1 MVFLVATGNDI
12 NIINY
17 LSACAP
23 IMLATICLL
32 NNVQLV
38 LLLLLFMLLLM
49 FAVALFLFLLLLFCC
64 NVAATA
70 VFAALLLRTYH

>member
-38 LLLLLFMLLLM
+38 LLLFMLLLM